1 MNRIGAFVASNM
13 QREPG
18 QCKIILLLIIYIYI
32 HVYIYVYIYI
42 YMFIYIYYVYIYI
55 CFYIYMFI
63 YICLYIYEYT
73 AILLGRTGLCT
84 KWQALKH
91 LETTEWGQCEQE
103 CKLFMFGYP
112 TSWHRRI

>member
-1 MNRIGAFVASNM
+1 
-13 QREPG
+13 
-18 QCKIILLLIIYIYI
+18 
-32 HVYIYVYIYI
+32 
-42 YMFIYIYYVYIYI
+42 MFIYIYYVYIYI